1 MSGFTTEELE
11 AVGLRRGV
19 NWGFAILSAQDR
31 NGFYRS
37 IGGSW
42 PELADC
48 WLWMAPQS
56 SRDGAADAVAVALV
70 RLAFAHPER
79 AALALGKGWKVEPPS
94 QRGKWPWGPMARWS
108 ISGGDMVHVSIFAYH
123 SGNVEAVVDRWCP
136 PEFDANLA
144 RARRISAALKAIA
157 EEKQ

>member
-56 SRDGAADAVAVALV
+56 SRDGAADAVAINLV
-70 RLAFAHPER
+70 RLAIAHPER
-79 AALALGKGWKVEPPS
+79 AHLALGEGWEYDDCEGGCFVLTMDTAD
-94 QRGKWPWGPMARWS
+94 GPWS
-108 ISGGDMVHVSIFAYH
+108 IVATRED
-123 SGNVEAVVDRWCP
+123 VELGPPCDPDGLPCYYRIP

-144 RARRISAALKAIA
+144 RARRISAALAAIG
-157 EEKQ
+157 EWR